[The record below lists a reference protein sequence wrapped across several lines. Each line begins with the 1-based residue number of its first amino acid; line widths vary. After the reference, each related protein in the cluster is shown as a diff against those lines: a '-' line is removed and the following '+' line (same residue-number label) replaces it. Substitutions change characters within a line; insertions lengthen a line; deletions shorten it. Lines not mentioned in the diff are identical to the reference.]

1 MLTFSI
7 FFTAFFMLVFFVL
20 GIIFKALSSV
30 FQSVFS
36 SLEIIIAAVVLV
48 ASFLI
53 ILLMLVFSW
62 KALEEGGI
70 FNAILALI
78 GGGLIVALDL
88 AIISVIGSVVLPII
102 IFIPAFILILT
113 SQVCELLADAFESK
127 YRKALNKMHQL
138 LQSY

>member
-1 MLTFSI
+1 MI
-7 FFTAFFMLVFFVL
+7 
-20 GIIFKALSSV
+20 
-30 FQSVFS
+30 QSVIS

-53 ILLMLVFSW
+53 ILFMLGLSW
-62 KALEEGGI
+62 KAFEEGGI

-78 GGGLIVALDL
+78 GCGLIVALDL
-88 AIISVIGSVVLPII
+88 AIIGVIGAVVLNII
-102 IFIPAFILILT
+102 IVVFGGMLILV
-113 SQVCELLADAFESK
+113 SCFCEFLADAFESK

>member
-7 FFTAFFMLVFFVL
+7 FFTAFFMLVFFAL
-20 GIIFKALSSV
+20 GVIFKALSSV
-30 FQSVFS
+30 FQSVIS

-53 ILLMLVFSW
+53 ILFMLGLSW
-62 KALEEGGI
+62 KAFEEGGI

-78 GGGLIVALDL
+78 GCGLIVALDL
-88 AIISVIGSVVLPII
+88 AIITVIGSVVLPII
-102 IFIPAFILILT
+102 ILIFGGILILI
-113 SQVCELLADAFESK
+113 SCFCEFLADAFESK